1 MILQMITGLLVGVG
15 VYLVLADCLRLPSSA
30 TRTAVQALANANHT
44 SELERWL
51 GKLANWLSQY
61 VRLNPFARAQ
71 LAGDLFSAGETMTP
85 EQYQA
90 NAVVKALVVG
100 VLAIPA
106 ALILPGMAL
115 VILAV
120 AVYLYR
126 YNRKLVHLKLKERR
140 SKLEYEL
147 PKLVYHIEKHLK
159 HSRDVLGMLEG
170 YSLHAGPE
178 LQHELNI
185 TTADMHS
192 GNYEAALT
200 RLEARVGSSQMSDVC
215 RGLISTL
222 RGDDTQVYWSS
233 LAIKFADIQRQR
245 LRLQAQKMPQK
256 VKWLSM
262 SLLCCFMLMYIVVI
276 LVQIM
281 DSLGMIFG

>member
-1 MILQMITGLLVGVG
+1 MLQMITGLLVGLG
-15 VYLVLADCLRLPSSA
+15 IYLVLADCLRLPSSA

-51 GKLANWLSQY
+51 GKLANWLSKHL
-61 VRLNPFARAQ
+61 RLNPFARAQ

-106 ALILPGMAL
+106 ALIVPGMAL
-115 VILAV
+115 VIVAV
-120 AVYLYR
+120 AVYMYR
-126 YNRKLVHLKLKERR
+126 YNMKLVHLKLKERR

-200 RLEARVGSSQMSDVC
+200 RLEARVGSAQMSDVC

-222 RGDDTQVYWSS
+222 RGDDTKVYWSS
-233 LAIKFADIQRQR
+233 LAIKFADIQRQQ

-262 SLLCCFMLMYIVVI
+262 SLLLCFMLMYVVVI